1 MPRARTGL
9 GHGLE
14 ALVSTREGVTLNQ
27 AKPAIARDAAAE
39 EPTAPTAASASSWSY
54 ATLQRQRRKRR
65 KLVFAA
71 GNGCAGGIEAT
82 SIRGVGLL
90 AALNALGGEGW
101 ELIGIAG
108 KKLYLKRQRPMQ

>member
-1 MPRARTGL
+1 M
-9 GHGLE
+9 
-14 ALVSTREGVTLNQ
+14 
-27 AKPAIARDAAAE
+27 
-39 EPTAPTAASASSWSY
+39 
-54 ATLQRQRRKRR
+54 
-65 KLVFAA
+65 FAA